1 MDETKRKE
9 KWMKLLIVFA
19 VVVVFAITALE
30 IAEYLYQR
38 ENQAIDDVWAD
49 LIDEIEH
56 RGKENRR

>member
-1 MDETKRKE
+1 MDETKGKE

-38 ENQAIDDVWAD
+38 ENQAIDDILDD
-49 LIDEIEH
+49 LIEEMEH

>member
-1 MDETKRKE
+1 
-9 KWMKLLIVFA
+9 MKLLIVFA

-38 ENQAIDDVWAD
+38 ENQAIDDILDD
-49 LIDEIEH
+49 LIEEMEH

>member
-1 MDETKRKE
+1 
-9 KWMKLLIVFA
+9 MKLLIIFA

-38 ENQAIDDVWAD
+38 ENKAVDDVWAD

-56 RGKENRR
+56 RGKEDRR